1 MMRTRLWAG
10 VAALGAMLYLTGCAG
25 FFTDPNSTTST
36 AGSTT
41 GDYIYVVNQTT
52 DTVSGF
58 SLSTGSLAALTGSPY
73 ALTAGLSPTSVVV
86 TRPDSFVYVG
96 GAGQIQ
102 CFSIGTSGQLTAVS
116 GGGTTT
122 TGTVYSMQTSP
133 DGQWLLALS
142 YSSTTLAA
150 DVVVYSI
157 NTSTGVLT
165 QESAVAITFNTG
177 SAIGTVS
184 PKALQIAPSGG
195 FVAAALGTA
204 GDAVFTFATATGTLT
219 QTGNILPASSSGSYL
234 SDNALTFSAASNLL
248 FVGTNGLTG
257 GNSYIQSYSFNSSG
271 VLGGS
276 ATQKIATGDAPSSLT
291 LDSSGV
297 YLYAANLS
305 SGTITGY
312 SYAASTAQLTAL
324 GTSPFSA
331 SPGVNALV
339 RDKSDDYIIA
349 ISGSGG
355 VTTGAN
361 DVTLYGFDAYTKG
374 QLDPIGV
381 ALSGTDP
388 AGSNAVAA
396 TY

>member
-1 MMRTRLWAG
+1 MRTRVWAG
-10 VAALGAMLYLTGCAG
+10 VALLGAMFWLTGCAG
-25 FFTDPNSTTST
+25 FFSDPNSTSST

-41 GDYIYVVNQTT
+41 GDYIYVVNNTT

-58 SLSTGSLAALTGSPY
+58 SLGTGSLTAVTGSPY

-96 GAGQIQ
+96 GAGQIE
-102 CFSIGTSGQLTAVS
+102 CFSIGSGGQLTSVS

-133 DGQWLLALS
+133 DGQWLLSLS

-150 DVVVYSI
+150 DVTVYSI

-165 QESAVAITFNTG
+165 QESAVAITFNAG
-177 SAIGTVS
+177 AAIGTVS
-184 PKALQIAPSGG
+184 PKVLQMAPSGA
-195 FVAAALGTA
+195 FVAAALGTG
-204 GDAVFTFATATGTLT
+204 GDALFTFATSTGTLT
-219 QTGNILPASSSGSYL
+219 QTANILPASSSGTYL

-248 FVGTNGLTG
+248 FVGTNGLTAG
-257 GNSYIQSYSFNSSG
+257 SSYISSYSFNSSG
-271 VLGGS
+271 VFSGA
-276 ATQKIATGDAPSSLT
+276 ATQKIATGNAPNSLT

-297 YLYAANLS
+297 YLYSANLS

-324 GTSPFSA
+324 TTSPFTT
-331 SPGVNALV
+331 SPGVTALV

-349 ISGSGG
+349 VSGSGG

-381 ALSGTDP
+381 AISGTDP
-388 AGSNAVAA
+388 AGSTAVAA